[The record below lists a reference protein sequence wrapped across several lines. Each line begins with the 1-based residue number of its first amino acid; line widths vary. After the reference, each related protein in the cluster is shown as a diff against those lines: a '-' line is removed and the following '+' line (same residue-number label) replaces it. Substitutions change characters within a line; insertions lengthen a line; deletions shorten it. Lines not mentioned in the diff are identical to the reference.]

1 MSLSGNAEICKWY
14 YTINS
19 KYISPLSIANQWVRI
34 SDFHDKFIDEQT
46 DEDDDTD
53 LYITS
58 KVHFTTTNHNTNS
71 YWSGF
76 CGDSMKLLNP
86 SCHYIASELERMA
99 EMATNKLERTKLDF
113 MERGDTTFKI
123 EYNYGN

>member
-1 MSLSGNAEICKWY
+1 MSQLQ
-14 YTINS
+14 
-19 KYISPLSIANQWVRI
+19 LM
-34 SDFHDKFIDEQT
+34 
-46 DEDDDTD
+46 
-53 LYITS
+53 
-58 KVHFTTTNHNTNS
+58 NHT
-71 YWSGF
+71 
-76 CGDSMKLLNP
+76 MKLLNP